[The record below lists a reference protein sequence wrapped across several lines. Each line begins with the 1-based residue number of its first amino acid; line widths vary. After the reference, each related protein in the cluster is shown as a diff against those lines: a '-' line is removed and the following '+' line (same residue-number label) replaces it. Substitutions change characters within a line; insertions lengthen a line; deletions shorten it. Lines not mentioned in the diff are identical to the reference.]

1 MLYKMYLDGKEDR
14 FVDLGNGRFKGKIW
28 SPGENNLNPRKV
40 LEKSL
45 KFVSE
50 KGHAPCYLCVW
61 TYVTTDERALG
72 TLSMVVCGVKPGCA
86 RKRGHEA
93 KRKQESLFVAKKA
106 AVSGLVVVVTLLV
119 WGF

>member
-1 MLYKMYLDGKEDR
+1 MLYKMYLDGKENW

-86 RKRGHEA
+86 RKRGHE
-93 KRKQESLFVAKKA
+93 ESPFAAKKA
-106 AVSGLVVVVTLLV
+106 AVSGLVVVVTLPV

>member
-1 MLYKMYLDGKEDR
+1 MLYKMYLDGKENW

-72 TLSMVVCGVKPGCA
+72 TLSMVVCVKPGCA
-86 RKRGHEA
+86 WKRGHE
-93 KRKQESLFVAKKA
+93 ESPFAAKKA

>member
-1 MLYKMYLDGKEDR
+1 MEGLKVKFG
-14 FVDLGNGRFKGKIW
+14 
-28 SPGENNLNPRKV
+28 V
-40 LEKSL
+40 LEKTIWILEKSWKSPFNLFL
-45 KFVSE
+45 K
-50 KGHAPCYLCVW
+50 KGMHP
-61 TYVTTDERALG
+61 VTCEYERALG

-93 KRKQESLFVAKKA
+93 KRKQESLFAAKKA

>member
-1 MLYKMYLDGKEDR
+1 MEGLKVKFGVLEKT
-14 FVDLGNGRFKGKIW
+14 IW
-28 SPGENNLNPRKV
+28 ILENPGKV

-61 TYVTTDERALG
+61 TCVTTDERALG

-86 RKRGHEA
+86 QKRGHEA

-106 AVSGLVVVVTLLV
+106 AVRVVL
-119 WGF
+119 